1 LKSSGSFCSLSQ
13 GVRVLTWL
21 FVALGVAFGSALLPL
36 ISIEIFLVGLA
47 LQEPS
52 IPWLL
57 LGAVVA
63 IGQVGGKLFY
73 YYAAKGQLHLP
84 RWLHRRREPGPPSA
98 RRIRWELRTK
108 RLRGWVAAM
117 REKCHRHPR
126 WMVGA
131 YGLSS
136 VFGLPPF
143 MATSVLAGMV
153 RMSLSAFLGAGLLGR
168 FIRFSAIAASPAL
181 VAGWIL

>member
-1 LKSSGSFCSLSQ
+1 
-13 GVRVLTWL
+13 VLTWL

-36 ISIEIFLVGLA
+36 VSMEIFLVGLA
-47 LQEPS
+47 LHEPN

-63 IGQVGGKLFY
+63 IGQVGGKLLY

-84 RWLHRRREPGPPSA
+84 RWLHRKREPGPPSA

-108 RLRGWVAAM
+108 RLRGWVTAL

-126 WMVGA
+126 WMVGT

-153 RMSLSAFLGAGLLGR
+153 RMSLSAFVGAGLVGR

-181 VAGWIL
+181 IAGWVF

>member
-1 LKSSGSFCSLSQ
+1 M
-13 GVRVLTWL
+13 LTWL

-36 ISIEIFLVGLA
+36 VSMEIFLVGLA
-47 LQEPS
+47 LHEPN

-63 IGQVGGKLFY
+63 IGQVGGKLLY

-108 RLRGWVAAM
+108 RIRSWVTAL

-126 WMVGA
+126 WMVGT

-136 VFGLPPF
+136 VLGLPPF

-153 RMSLSAFLGAGLLGR
+153 RMSLSAFVGAGLVGR

-181 VAGWIL
+181 LAGWIF